1 LSKEVINVRH
11 IIAAILAVIVMACG
25 WHNAL
30 AFLPL
35 LPYAVAGMKIIPED
49 TIRALKE
56 AAYTEND

>member
-1 LSKEVINVRH
+1 MKH

-30 AFLPL
+30 SLLPL
-35 LPYAVAGMKIIPED
+35 LPYMIAGIKIIPED

-56 AAYTEND
+56 AAYTDD

>member
-1 LSKEVINVRH
+1 MKH

-49 TIRALKE
+49 TIKALKD
-56 AAYTEND
+56 AAYTDDD